1 MISPTISNVSHT
13 LRRPILLAALAM
25 TAFAGGCANDSPS
38 FFTTGS
44 LSEPVAVTKVALDPA
59 CVTLASQ
66 IDGLRKEGTVERLE
80 KAADGK
86 TSTVSVQ
93 RASLTKQ
100 AQLNKAN
107 AEFISKCGPALPKS
121 TVAAATLPAAATAPV
136 AAALATTAPAKAMPA
151 AAAIKSGVT
160 SAANSGVT
168 IAPQAAAA
176 AAAAAKAA
184 APQ

>member
-1 MISPTISNVSHT
+1 MTSNLTSHLALHLAHT
-13 LRRPILLAALAM
+13 ARRPALLLAALAC
-25 TAFAGGCANDSPS
+25 AAVAGGCANDSPS

-44 LSEPVAVTKVALDPA
+44 LSEPATVTKASLDPA
-59 CVTLASQ
+59 CATLASQ
-66 IDGLRKEGTVERLE
+66 IDGLRKEGTVDRLE

-86 TSTVSVQ
+86 TSTVTVQ

-107 AEFISKCGPALPKS
+107 ADFIAKCGPNLPKS
-121 TVAAATLPAAATAPV
+121 TVAAATVPAAAA
-136 AAALATTAPAKAMPA
+136 ATTAAAKAVPA

-160 SAANSGVT
+160 SAADAGVT

-176 AAAAAKAA
+176 ATAAAKAV
-184 APQ
+184 APQQ

>member
-1 MISPTISNVSHT
+1 MTSNLSHT
-13 LRRPILLAALAM
+13 IRRPALLAALAL
-25 TAFAGGCANDSPS
+25 AAVAGGCANDSPS

-44 LSEPVAVTKVALDPA
+44 LSEPAAVTKASLDPA

-86 TSTVSVQ
+86 TSTVTVQ

-107 AEFISKCGPALPKS
+107 ADFIAKCGPTLSKS
-121 TVAAATLPAAATAPV
+121 TVAAATVPAAAAAPA
-136 AAALATTAPAKAMPA
+136 AAALATTAPAKAIPA
-151 AAAIKSGVT
+151 VAGVKSGVT
-160 SAANSGVT
+160 SASETGVT

>member
-1 MISPTISNVSHT
+1 MTSNLSPTI
-13 LRRPILLAALAM
+13 RRPALLAAVACAAL
-25 TAFAGGCANDSPS
+25 AGGCANDSPS
-38 FFTTGS
+38 FFNTGS
-44 LSEPVAVTKVALDPA
+44 LSAPAAVTTTSLDPA

-66 IDGLRKEGTVERLE
+66 IDALRKEGTVERLE

-86 TSTVSVQ
+86 TSTVTVQ
-93 RASLTKQ
+93 RASLSKQ

-107 AEFISKCGPALPKS
+107 ADFIAKCGPTLPKS
-121 TVAAATLPAAATAPV
+121 TVAAATVPAV
-136 AAALATTAPAKAMPA
+136 AAAPAKAVPA
-151 AAAIKSGVT
+151 TTAIKSGVT
-160 SAANSGVT
+160 SASETSVT